1 MRKALALRGVVRKG
15 LLIRAA
21 LGLTACAL
29 TWMVYIPF
37 VDGPFVLDDRA
48 TVVLNPSLSDVS
60 DWRGVLLYDRW
71 HPLVNVSYAIDRAW
85 WGFSSLGFRLTNTAL
100 HLAVVA
106 LLFGVCTRL
115 FDENW
120 TAFVAAAA
128 FGMNPLT
135 TRSAAYV
142 SARSDLLFTAGALI
156 VAILVRRAVE
166 RSDRRAAVLAGVA
179 AGVTLTAMPWGG
191 ATHGPMRLYVPA
203 AAAAVVAAWAARA
216 FIARSRGVRV
226 AGVLVVGALIVP
238 TRAALVRWSD
248 PVGLWRD
255 EVHRRPDAWDAHL
268 GYADA
273 LRESSRCDEAAAEYR
288 EALTRNPQLDA
299 AHRGLAGCGAR

>member
-37 VDGPFVLDDRA
+37 ADGPFVLDDR
-48 TVVLNPSLSDVS
+48 TMVLLNSSLSDVS

-71 HPLVNVSYAIDRAW
+71 HPLVNASFAIDRAL

-115 FDENW
+115 CEEDW
-120 TAFVAAAA
+120 TAFLAAAA
-128 FGMNPLT
+128 FGINPLT
-135 TRSAAYV
+135 VRSAAYV

-156 VAILVRRAVE
+156 VVILVRRAVD
-166 RSDRRAAVLAGVA
+166 RSDRQAAVLAGIA
-179 AGVTLTAMPWGG
+179 AGLTLTATPWGA
-191 ATHGPMRLYVPA
+191 ATHGPLRLYVPA
-203 AAAAVVAAWAARA
+203 AAAAVAAAWAASELV
-216 FIARSRGVRV
+216 ARSRVVRV
-226 AGVLVVGALIVP
+226 AGVLVVGALIAP
-238 TRAALVRWSD
+238 TRTALVRWSD

-255 EVHRRPDAWDAHL
+255 EVQRRPDAWDAHL

-273 LRESSRCDEAAAEYR
+273 LRESARCGDAAAEYR

-299 AHRGLAGCGAR
+299 ARRGLASCGAR